1 MAQIIFPKFFTP
13 RLATNNLRGSSL
25 NVVPRPYNS
34 LNMHNSSLYMIAHI
48 GNHSSLIPDVAKSST
63 TLAQFRARLNSVKF
77 TGYQCMNCSYFYL
90 FLHFY
95 SHLNGVEFAGCQCTH
110 ELYLPTEICNIR
122 TRFLHEYCILY
133 SEFILAH
140 IVILISNVNCK

>member
-34 LNMHNSSLYMIAHI
+34 LVMHNSSLYMIAHI
-48 GNHSSLIPDVAKSST
+48 GNDSSLIPDVAKSST

-95 SHLNGVEFAGCQCTH
+95 SHLNGVEFAGCQCMNC
-110 ELYLPTEICNIR
+110 ICQQKFLILGLGSFMNIV
-122 TRFLHEYCILY
+122 Y
-133 SEFILAH
+133 FILN
-140 IVILISNVNCK
+140 LS